1 MCTFHFQLNK
11 ETAKASNLKICQRT
25 QNHGEK
31 ARNQPVKAWSKVM
44 ASDAQSILLKVKGGA
59 TPEPW
64 STPIQRCTWL
74 VAQVSPDETHI
85 NQAEE
90 AAHTSKLVKS
100 THHMLGISL
109 SLWKQRRKM
118 LHSEPPPHLLVQ
130 TKLLP
135 VENHCLE
142 RQTDRQRKL
151 TKYYWP
157 KKHQTQKF

>member
-1 MCTFHFQLNK
+1 MERKQEIN
-11 ETAKASNLKICQRT
+11 QWR
-25 QNHGEK
+25 HG
-31 ARNQPVKAWSKVM
+31 ARSWPQM
-44 ASDAQSILLKVKGGA
+44 LKVFSWRWKEVHVGA

-90 AAHTSKLVKS
+90 VAHTSKLVKS
-100 THHMLGISL
+100 THHMFGISL

-142 RQTDRQRKL
+142 RQTDRES
-151 TKYYWP
+151 WP
-157 KKHQTQKF
+157 NIIGLKSTRPKSFRGKFYQIFEAWGGDNYSAI